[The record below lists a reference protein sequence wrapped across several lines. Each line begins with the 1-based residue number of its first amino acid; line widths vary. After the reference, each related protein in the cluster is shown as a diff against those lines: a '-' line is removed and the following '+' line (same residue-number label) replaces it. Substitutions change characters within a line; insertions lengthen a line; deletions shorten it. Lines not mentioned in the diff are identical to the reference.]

1 VSARRTSKRAA
12 RPARRTRRAGAR
24 FERLREP
31 LVGGE
36 HLSAS
41 TSSGTRV
48 VVRPMRGFAK
58 AYAMLAT
65 RYGSLDVRLPDG
77 SDLPVGIAHF
87 LEHKM
92 FETPDGDV
100 FDLYAK
106 RGASANA
113 YTTFGHTVYLFSC
126 TSRFEENLDTLLLTL
141 RRLHA
146 GKEGI
151 EREKGIIGQEIAM
164 YDDDA
169 SWRGFFDLLA
179 ALYRD
184 HPLRLDIAGTRE
196 TIAPIDADVLRRT
209 HAAYYHPANL
219 SLFVAGGVD
228 PDVVLDRAEEGLPAD
243 GPGRENRRAPVPEP
257 AEVAR
262 PEVRSTLSVARPHV
276 RLGIKDVPVGEGG
289 AALARRD
296 VETSMLLD
304 VLFGDGGRVEAPL
317 YRDGV
322 VDETLDAS
330 YECDQD
336 YAFAVVAAE
345 VDDEEPFRARLLD
358 EVEAARRRPLEPV
371 EVERAR
377 RRALGAYLRAWNA
390 PERAASLLLGTH
402 MSRTTLAQTV
412 DAIEGATPAR
422 LSERLEAL
430 WSRPRAWSVVSPRGG
445 RESRPVGPAPAQ
457 A

>member
-1 VSARRTSKRAA
+1 VS
-12 RPARRTRRAGAR
+12 PARRGTAPRPARRAGAR
-24 FERLREP
+24 FARTPEP

-36 HLSAS
+36 HLSAE
-41 TSSGTRV
+41 TVAGTRV
-48 VVRPMRGFAK
+48 VVRPMPGFAK

-65 RYGSLDVRLPDG
+65 RYGSLDVALPDG
-77 SDLPVGIAHF
+77 TELPVGIAHF

-126 TSRFEENLDTLLLTL
+126 TSRFEENLDTLLATVH
-141 RRLHA
+141 RLHA
-146 GKEGI
+146 GREGI

-184 HPLRLDIAGTRE
+184 HPLRLDIAGTKD
-196 TIAPIDADVLRRT
+196 TIAPIDGDVLRRT
-209 HAAYYHPANL
+209 HAAYYHPRNL

-228 PDVVLDRAEEGLPAD
+228 PDLVLDRAEALLTAGS
-243 GPGRENRRAPVPEP
+243 PGAENRRAPVPEP
-257 AEVAR
+257 GQVAR
-262 PEVRSTLSVARPHV
+262 EEVRSSLSVSRPHV
-276 RLGIKDVPVGEGG
+276 RLGIKDVPTGETG
-289 AALARRD
+289 ATLARRD

-304 VLFGDGGRVEAPL
+304 ALYGDGGRVEAPL
-317 YRDGV
+317 YRDGA

-330 YECDQD
+330 YECDAD
-336 YAFAVVAAE
+336 YAFAVVSAE
-345 VDDEEPFRARLLD
+345 VDEEGPFRARLLEETD
-358 EVEAARRRPLEPV
+358 AARRRPLGAD
-371 EVERAR
+371 EVERSR

-390 PERAASLLLGTH
+390 PERVAALLLGTH
-402 MSRTTLAQTV
+402 MSRTTLAQTIE
-412 DAIEGATPAR
+412 AIEAATPAR
-422 LSERLEAL
+422 LAERFEDL
-430 WSRPRAWSVVSPRGG
+430 WSRPRAWSVVSPREASAPG
-445 RESRPVGPAPAQ
+445 RADPVGRSPPSS
-457 A
+457 